1 MTCKPFKSPLRVL
14 LPGGLTCDWGYQDNL
29 APLMSQS
36 RACGGEMSAACQ
48 SGVTDLIVNL
58 KVGGSDEVLA
68 ACGCVALYTCED
80 VLHCSRYDSPL
91 GAIPLPLHRES
102 LSSSCLPIGNN
113 GRIVPLQENDT
124 GCLAFETG

>member
-1 MTCKPFKSPLRVL
+1 MEL
-14 LPGGLTCDWGYQDNL
+14 
-29 APLMSQS
+29 
-36 RACGGEMSAACQ
+36 SAACQ
-48 SGVTDLIVNL
+48 LWQVTDLIVNL

-102 LSSSCLPIGNN
+102 LSSSCLPIGND
-113 GRIVPLQENDT
+113 GRIVPLQENNDT